1 MKSSAI
7 PVVGDCGFSFFASS
21 LGGVFSVFGEDAPLV
36 DSSLKALNVSE
47 NLDKSFKKESICS
60 ESFNCDISGFTLSAK
75 LGFCA
80 R

>member
-21 LGGVFSVFGEDAPLV
+21 LGGVFSVFGEDAPLG

-60 ESFNCDISGFTLSAK
+60 EFLSFAINGRTLSEKSGF
-75 LGFCA
+75 CE

>member
-7 PVVGDCGFSFFASS
+7 PSVGDCGFSFFAASMGGGFS
-21 LGGVFSVFGEDAPLV
+21 LGEGSDFCRLD
-36 DSSLKALNVSE
+36 LKELKVSE

-60 ESFNCDISGFTLSAK
+60 ESFSCDISGLTLSEK
-75 LGFCA
+75 SGFCE

>member
-7 PVVGDCGFSFFASS
+7 PSVGDCGFSFFVVSM
-21 LGGVFSVFGEDAPLV
+21 GGGFSFVGGCSDFGRFD
-36 DSSLKALNVSE
+36 LKELKVSE

-60 ESFNCDISGFTLSAK
+60 ESLSCDISGLTLSEK
-75 LGFCA
+75 SGFCE